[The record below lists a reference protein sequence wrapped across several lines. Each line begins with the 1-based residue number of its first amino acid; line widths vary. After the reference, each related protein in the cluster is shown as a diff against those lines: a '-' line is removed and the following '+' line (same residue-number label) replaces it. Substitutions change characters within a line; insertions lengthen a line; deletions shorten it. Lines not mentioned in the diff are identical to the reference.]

1 MCAMRQRNIQ
11 NSSCNRGL
19 HVVRRR
25 IIFSRSWCYD
35 VRQLS
40 VELGCLLHRMFGS
53 RQLHVQ
59 RGLYDV
65 ERQLYSVYC
74 RKIQSFNRQRNVL
87 DVSYVFRRV
96 MQWM

>member
-1 MCAMRQRNIQ
+1 M
-11 NSSCNRGL
+11 
-19 HVVRRR
+19 HVLCVR
-25 IIFSRSWCYD
+25 IILDSFWCHCVY
-35 VRQLS
+35 QLS

-59 RGLYDV
+59 RGLYGV

-87 DVSYVFRRV
+87 HVSLVFRRV
-96 MQWM
+96 MQSMHRSDSV